1 MKTRLT
7 PPEIRDYRAHTREE
21 TLPARSLQ
29 QRVRKKLAQHAIKR
43 LFSAIFRSLGELFRA
58 HARIKASQGVFAHRT
73 QRPGDAET
81 NTTTAHPQHGTTE
94 TAITSAPKNRTKNA
108 HFSPAKA
115 MAVSNHRAS
124 SPAAP
129 TRSSRGRRRDPIST
143 HSHAIP
149 PTHTSRL
156 DTQSLKFQAIHRATN
171 HRRQTTR
178 QHARPHRC
186 GGRRRAWLRRPW
198 AAAGPGQATHRHPRP
213 IGGRREACGAW
224 PGFETTRRTN
234 HQHTR
239 PHRCGGR
246 RRPGCGTRGRQQGL
260 ARQHTGTP
268 TDWRP
273 PRGLQGLAGLR
284 TDAPSEAR
292 GADGERAGRPR
303 GGRRSGGAPSSPAP
317 RSTTRPWGASTT
329 RQRVGRLAA
338 PHPSTPIVQQAITL
352 SPAPRRG

>member
-58 HARIKASQGVFAHRT
+58 HARIKASQGEFAHRT

-81 NTTTAHPQHGTTE
+81 NTTTAHPQQGTTGTAITSAHPQHGTTETAITTAHPQHGTTE
-94 TAITSAPKNRTKNA
+94 TAITSAHPQHGTTETAITTAPKNRTKNA

-129 TRSSRGRRRDPIST
+129 TRSARRRRRDPIST

-171 HRRQTTR
+171 HRRQTT
-178 QHARPHRC
+178 
-186 GGRRRAWLRRPW
+186 
-198 AAAGPGQATHRHPRP
+198 
-213 IGGRREACGAW
+213 
-224 PGFETTRRTN
+224 

-246 RRPGCGTRGRQQGL
+246 RRPGCGARGRQQGQGGPRERPLRAKL
-260 ARQHTGTP
+260 ACG
-268 TDWRP
+268 D
-273 PRGLQGLAGLR
+273 LAGGPPP
-284 TDAPSEAR
+284 T
-292 GADGERAGRPR
+292 
-303 GGRRSGGAPSSPAP
+303 GAPSSPAP

>member
-58 HARIKASQGVFAHRT
+58 HARIKASQGEFAHRT

-81 NTTTAHPQHGTTE
+81 NTTTAHPQQGTTETAITSAHPQQGTTE

-156 DTQSLKFQAIHRATN
+156 DTQSLKFHAIHRATN

-186 GGRRRAWLRRPW
+186 GGRRR
-198 AAAGPGQATHRHPRP
+198 PG
-213 IGGRREACGAW
+213 CGV
-224 PGFETTRRTN
+224 
-234 HQHTR
+234 
-239 PHRCGGR
+239 CGR
-246 RRPGCGTRGRQQGL
+246 RRGL
-260 ARQHTGTP
+260 ARQHTDSP
-268 TDWRP
+268 DRLEAAARP
-273 PRGLQGLAGLR
+273 AGPGRASRRRAERSSPRGR
-284 TDAPSEAR
+284 
-292 GADGERAGRPR
+292 RAGGQASRRPEIWR
-303 GGRRSGGAPSSPAP
+303 HREQKVVAP
-317 RSTTRPWGASTT
+317 RKTWGPPLMRS
-329 RQRVGRLAA
+329 L
-338 PHPSTPIVQQAITL
+338 P
-352 SPAPRRG
+352 

>member
-58 HARIKASQGVFAHRT
+58 HARIKASQGEFAHRT

-81 NTTTAHPQHGTTE
+81 NTTTAHPQHGTAETAITSAHPQHGTTE

-129 TRSSRGRRRDPIST
+129 TRSARGRRRDPIST

-178 QHARPHRC
+178 QHATPHR
-186 GGRRRAWLRRPW
+186 
-198 AAAGPGQATHRHPRP
+198 
-213 IGGRREACGAW
+213 RE
-224 PGFETTRRTN
+224 
-234 HQHTR
+234 
-239 PHRCGGR
+239 GR
-246 RRPGCGTRGRQQGL
+246 RRPGCGARGRRGL
-260 ARQHTGTP
+260 AEQRTDTP

-273 PRGLQGLAGLR
+273 PRGLRGLAGLR
-284 TDAPSEAR
+284 DDAPSEAR
-292 GADGERAGRPR
+292 GADGSRAGRRPR
-303 GGRRSGGAPSSPAP
+303 AHKAARPHRCGGRR
-317 RSTTRPWGASTT
+317 RD
-329 RQRVGRLAA
+329 
-338 PHPSTPIVQQAITL
+338 
-352 SPAPRRG
+352 RRARAGFEARRRTK

>member
-58 HARIKASQGVFAHRT
+58 HARIKASQGEFAHRT

-81 NTTTAHPQHGTTE
+81 NTTTAHPQQGTTETAITSAHPQHGTTE

-129 TRSSRGRRRDPIST
+129 TRSARGRRRDPIST

-186 GGRRRAWLRRPW
+186 GGRRR
-198 AAAGPGQATHRHPRP
+198 
-213 IGGRREACGAW
+213 
-224 PGFETTRRTN
+224 
-234 HQHTR
+234 
-239 PHRCGGR
+239 
-246 RRPGCGTRGRQQGL
+246 PGCGARGRQQGL
-260 ARQHTGTP
+260 ARQHTDTPDRLETAARPAGPGRASRRRTERSSRRGRRAGGQAARRPEICRGNKQPGPTQHHTPMGRQHHTP
-268 TDWRP
+268 T
-273 PRGLQGLAGLR
+273 
-284 TDAPSEAR
+284 
-292 GADGERAGRPR
+292 
-303 GGRRSGGAPSSPAP
+303 GGAPRGTPP
-317 RSTTRPWGASTT
+317 VNT
-329 RQRVGRLAA
+329 RQRPSFNKRSLCRQRLRRADLGGPAA
-338 PHPSTPIVQQAITL
+338 RQ
-352 SPAPRRG
+352 PRRDQRGHDGHDAHADQL

>member
-1 MKTRLT
+1 M
-7 PPEIRDYRAHTREE
+7 REK

-29 QRVRKKLAQHAIKR
+29 QHVRKKLAQHAIKR

-58 HARIKASQGVFAHRT
+58 HARIKASQGEFAHRT

-81 NTTTAHPQHGTTE
+81 NNTTAHPRHGTAETAITSAHPQQGTTE

-129 TRSSRGRRRDPIST
+129 TRSARGRRRDPIST

-171 HRRQTTR
+171 HRRQGIACETKDRAHFEAEGLAGQRADAPSNISHEGPTGMEG
-178 QHARPHRC
+178 A
-186 GGRRRAWLRRPW
+186 GGQ
-198 AAAGPGQATHRHPRP
+198 AAAPV
-213 IGGRREACGAW
+213 GGSRAW
-224 PGFETTRRTN
+224 PGNTQT
-234 HQHTR
+234 
-239 PHRCGGR
+239 P
-246 RRPGCGTRGRQQGL
+246 
-260 ARQHTGTP
+260 P

-273 PRGLQGLAGLR
+273 PRGLRGQGGPR
-284 TDAPSEAR
+284 DDAPSEAR

-303 GGRRSGGAPSSPAP
+303 GGRRSVGATSSPAP

>member
-58 HARIKASQGVFAHRT
+58 HARIKASQGEFAHRT

-81 NTTTAHPQHGTTE
+81 NTTTAHPQQGTTETAITSAHPQHGTTE

-129 TRSSRGRRRDPIST
+129 TRSARERRRDPIST

-178 QHARPHRC
+178 QHATPHRC

-198 AAAGPGQATHRHPRP
+198 AAAGPGRASRAT
-213 IGGRREACGAW
+213 
-224 PGFETTRRTN
+224 T
-234 HQHTR
+234 
-239 PHRCGGR
+239 
-246 RRPGCGTRGRQQGL
+246 
-260 ARQHTGTP
+260 
-268 TDWRP
+268 
-273 PRGLQGLAGLR
+273 
-284 TDAPSEAR
+284 PSEAR
-292 GADGERAGRPR
+292 VWRSRGRAAAHGRTKQP
-303 GGRRSGGAPSSPAP
+303 GP
-317 RSTTRPWGASTT
+317 TRHPT
-329 RQRVGRLAA
+329 RQRPSFNKRSLCRQRLRRADLGGPAAGQPGRD
-338 PHPSTPIVQQAITL
+338 Q
-352 SPAPRRG
+352 RGHDGHDAHADQL

>member
-1 MKTRLT
+1 M
-7 PPEIRDYRAHTREE
+7 REK

-29 QRVRKKLAQHAIKR
+29 QHVRKKLAQHAIKR

-58 HARIKASQGVFAHRT
+58 HARIKASQGEFAHRT

-81 NTTTAHPQHGTTE
+81 NNPTAHPRHGTAETAITSAHPQHGTTE
-94 TAITSAPKNRTKNA
+94 TAIPSAPKNRTKNA

-129 TRSSRGRRRDPIST
+129 TRSARGRRRDPIST

-186 GGRRRAWLRRPW
+186 GGRRR
-198 AAAGPGQATHRHPRP
+198 
-213 IGGRREACGAW
+213 
-224 PGFETTRRTN
+224 
-234 HQHTR
+234 
-239 PHRCGGR
+239 
-246 RRPGCGTRGRQQGL
+246 PGCGARGRRQGQGGPRERPLRAKL
-260 ARQHTGTP
+260 ACG
-268 TDWRP
+268 D
-273 PRGLQGLAGLR
+273 LAGGPPP
-284 TDAPSEAR
+284 T
-292 GADGERAGRPR
+292 
-303 GGRRSGGAPSSPAP
+303 GAPSSPAP

>member
-58 HARIKASQGVFAHRT
+58 HARIKASQGEFAHRT

-81 NTTTAHPQHGTTE
+81 AITSAHPQHGTTETAITSAHPRHGTAETNNTTAHPRHGTAETAITSAHPQHGTTE

-129 TRSSRGRRRDPIST
+129 TRSARGRRRDPIST

-186 GGRRRAWLRRPW
+186 GGRRR
-198 AAAGPGQATHRHPRP
+198 
-213 IGGRREACGAW
+213 
-224 PGFETTRRTN
+224 
-234 HQHTR
+234 
-239 PHRCGGR
+239 
-246 RRPGCGTRGRQQGL
+246 PGCGARGRQQGL
-260 ARQHTGTP
+260 AGQHTGTP

-273 PRGLQGLAGLR
+273 PRGLRGLAGLR
-284 TDAPSEAR
+284 ADAPSEAR

-329 RQRVGRLAA
+329 RQRVGHLAA

>member
-1 MKTRLT
+1 MKTRLP

-29 QRVRKKLAQHAIKR
+29 QHVRKKLAQHAIKR

-58 HARIKASQGVFAHRT
+58 HARIKASQGEFAHRT

-81 NTTTAHPQHGTTE
+81 NTTTAHPQQGTTETAITSAHPQQGTTE

-129 TRSSRGRRRDPIST
+129 TRSARGRRRDPIST

-156 DTQSLKFQAIHRATN
+156 DTQSLKFHAIHRATN

-186 GGRRRAWLRRPW
+186 GGRRR
-198 AAAGPGQATHRHPRP
+198 
-213 IGGRREACGAW
+213 
-224 PGFETTRRTN
+224 
-234 HQHTR
+234 
-239 PHRCGGR
+239 
-246 RRPGCGTRGRQQGL
+246 PGCGARGRQQGL
-260 ARQHTGTP
+260 ARQHTDTP
-268 TDWRP
+268 DRLEAAARP
-273 PRGLQGLAGLR
+273 AGPGR
-284 TDAPSEAR
+284 ASRATTPSEAR
-292 GADGERAGRPR
+292 VWRSRGRAAAHGRTKQP
-303 GGRRSGGAPSSPAP
+303 GPTQHHTPMGRQHHTPTGGAPRGTPP
-317 RSTTRPWGASTT
+317 VNT
-329 RQRVGRLAA
+329 RQRPSFNKRSLCRQRLGGAD
-338 PHPSTPIVQQAITL
+338 L
-352 SPAPRRG
+352 GSPAAGQPRRDQRGHDGHDAHADQL

>member
-1 MKTRLT
+1 M
-7 PPEIRDYRAHTREE
+7 REK

-29 QRVRKKLAQHAIKR
+29 QHVRKKLAQHAIKR

-58 HARIKASQGVFAHRT
+58 HARIKASQGEFAHRT

-81 NTTTAHPQHGTTE
+81 NNTTAHPQHGTTE

-129 TRSSRGRRRDPIST
+129 TRSARGRRRDPIST

-156 DTQSLKFQAIHRATN
+156 DTQSLKFQAIHRATS
-171 HRRQTTR
+171 
-178 QHARPHRC
+178 
-186 GGRRRAWLRRPW
+186 RRAKP
-198 AAAGPGQATHRHPRP
+198 PVSTPRP
-213 IGGRREACGAW
+213 TGVKGAGG
-224 PGFETTRRTN
+224 
-234 HQHTR
+234 
-239 PHRCGGR
+239 
-246 RRPGCGTRGRQQGL
+246 PGCGTRGRRQGL
-260 ARQHTGTP
+260 ARQHTDTP
-268 TDWRP
+268 DRLEAAARP
-273 PRGLQGLAGLR
+273 AGPGRASNRRAKRSSRRGRRA
-284 TDAPSEAR
+284 
-292 GADGERAGRPR
+292 AGRPR

-352 SPAPRRG
+352 SPAPPTG

>member
-1 MKTRLT
+1 ML
-7 PPEIRDYRAHTREE
+7 PISGVM
-21 TLPARSLQ
+21 LPAEGSSHQ
-29 QRVRKKLAQHAIKR
+29 
-43 LFSAIFRSLGELFRA
+43 
-58 HARIKASQGVFAHRT
+58 ARGSTNFAHST
-73 QRPGDAET
+73 QKHGDDETNNTTAYPRHGTAET
-81 NTTTAHPQHGTTE
+81 ND
-94 TAITSAPKNRTKNA
+94 TSAPEKCTKNA

-129 TRSSRGRRRDPIST
+129 TRSARGRRRDPIST

-186 GGRRRAWLRRPW
+186 GGRRR
-198 AAAGPGQATHRHPRP
+198 
-213 IGGRREACGAW
+213 
-224 PGFETTRRTN
+224 
-234 HQHTR
+234 
-239 PHRCGGR
+239 
-246 RRPGCGTRGRQQGL
+246 PGCGARGRQQGL
-260 ARQHTGTP
+260 ARQHTDTP
-268 TDWRP
+268 DRLEAAARP
-273 PRGLQGLAGLR
+273 AGPGRASRRRAERSSRRGRRA
-284 TDAPSEAR
+284 
-292 GADGERAGRPR
+292 AGRPR
-303 GGRRSGGAPSSPAP
+303 GGRRSVGATSSPAP

-329 RQRVGRLAA
+329 RQRVGHLAA